1 MGDRYAHIMVM
12 SRPTVAKEPLRQ
24 AALAL
29 FVSKGVH
36 ATSIRDIARGAGVS
50 EAALYRHWAS
60 KDALVLALF
69 CEHLAEVTA
78 LLDAAILG
86 KPARCA
92 VESATAAAFA
102 LYDRE
107 PLVFRF
113 VLQVQHGVA
122 DLLPSNLRTPHD
134 VVIDLARSAV
144 AQGEA
149 EGDPVLLGACLVG
162 LFLQTAAFV
171 QYGRLPGPLAFHTT
185 AVVETAWRVLAGAQ
199 TGVSQRR

>member
-1 MGDRYAHIMVM
+1 
-12 SRPTVAKEPLRQ
+12 
-24 AALAL
+24 
-29 FVSKGVH
+29 
-36 ATSIRDIARGAGVS
+36 
-50 EAALYRHWAS
+50 
-60 KDALVLALF
+60 
-69 CEHLAEVTA
+69 
-78 LLDAAILG
+78 
-86 KPARCA
+86 
-92 VESATAAAFA
+92 
-102 LYDRE
+102 
-107 PLVFRF
+107 
-113 VLQVQHGVA
+113 
-122 DLLPSNLRTPHD
+122 